1 MDMTSA
7 AVFAAT
13 DTRSRILQAAYR
25 TLRKRGYHASGLTD
39 ILELAQ
45 APKGSM
51 YHHFPG
57 GKEEMGVAVI
67 EIIAND
73 ILAIFSAP
81 PEHSTAKLLQVAG
94 VALLA
99 VTQRTQFEI
108 CAMFSSFVAESHSS
122 HKLAQAVSQAYTRM
136 LDALQERLMQDGL
149 AASDAAD
156 LAKIVIALLEGGS
169 MLAQAQRDVSALR
182 LAIEQASKLCPQPR
196 VRAK

>member
-1 MDMTSA
+1 MNMTSA
-7 AVFAAT
+7 TVFAGT

-57 GKEEMGVAVI
+57 GKEEMGVAVV

-73 ILAIFSAP
+73 ILVIFSAP
-81 PEHSTAKLLQVAG
+81 PTLSTAQLLQVAG
-94 VALLA
+94 QELVE
-99 VTQRTQFEI
+99 VTQHTQFEI

-122 HKLAQAVSQAYTRM
+122 PKLAQAVSQAYTRM
-136 LDALQERLMQDGL
+136 LDALEARLRQDGF
-149 AASDAAD
+149 SQSEAAD

-169 MLAQAQRDVSALR
+169 MLSQAQRDVSALR
-182 LAIEQASKLCPQPR
+182 LAVAQAAQLCRQPR

>member
-1 MDMTSA
+1 MNMTST
-7 AVFAAT
+7 AVFAGS

-57 GKEEMGVAVI
+57 GKEEMGVAVV

-73 ILAIFSAP
+73 ILVIFSAP
-81 PEHSTAKLLQVAG
+81 PTLSTAQLLRVAG
-94 VALLA
+94 LELVE

-122 HKLAQAVSQAYTRM
+122 PKLAQAVSQAYDRM
-136 LDALQERLMQDGL
+136 LAALEARLKQDGF
-149 AASDAAD
+149 SQSEAAD

-169 MLAQAQRDVSALR
+169 MLSQAQRDVSALR
-182 LAIEQASKLCPQPR
+182 LVVEQAAQLCHQPR
-196 VRAK
+196 VRAR

>member
-1 MDMTSA
+1 MNLTSA
-7 AVFAAT
+7 AVFAGT

-57 GKEEMGVAVI
+57 GKEEMGVAVV

-73 ILAIFSAP
+73 ILVIFSGPA
-81 PEHSTAKLLQVAG
+81 HLSTAQLLKTAG
-94 VALLA
+94 QELLV

-122 HKLAQAVSQAYTRM
+122 PKLAQAVSDAYTRM
-136 LDALQERLMQDGL
+136 LSALQERLMQDGM
-149 AASDAAD
+149 APADAAD

-182 LAIEQASKLCPQPR
+182 LAIDQAAKLCAQPR

>member
-1 MDMTSA
+1 MNLTST
-7 AVFAAT
+7 AVFAGT

-57 GKEEMGVAVI
+57 GKEEMGVAVV

-73 ILAIFSAP
+73 ILVIFSAP
-81 PEHSTAKLLQVAG
+81 PNMNTAQLLKIAG
-94 VALLA
+94 KELLA
-99 VTQRTQFEI
+99 VTQRTSFEI
-108 CAMFSSFVAESHSS
+108 CAMFSSFVAEGHNSPL
-122 HKLAQAVSQAYTRM
+122 LAQAISLAYERM
-136 LDALQERLMQDGL
+136 LAALQERLMRDGL
-149 AASDAAD
+149 PRKKAAD
-156 LAKIVIALLEGGS
+156 LAKIVIVLLEGGS

-182 LAIEQASKLCPQPR
+182 LAIDQAVQLCAQPR